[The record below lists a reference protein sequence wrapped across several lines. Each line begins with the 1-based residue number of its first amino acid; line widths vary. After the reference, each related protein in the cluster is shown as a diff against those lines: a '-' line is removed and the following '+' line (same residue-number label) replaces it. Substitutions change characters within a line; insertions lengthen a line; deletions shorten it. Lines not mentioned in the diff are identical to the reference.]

1 MFMPTPDGR
10 KKAAYLRLSTLEQA
24 KGAALEQQEARLR
37 TAGVDE
43 IYSDIDSGDNSARPD
58 LNRLINDICA
68 GEIGLVKAT
77 RWDRLYRNKLDYEYF
92 KILLRK
98 FNVEVDL
105 LDQGKQDLTTA
116 SGEMSA
122 DMMVL
127 LAAFERNMLRERVR
141 HGFAYRRS
149 KKGAWS
155 RPPLFYEIVDN
166 RYTIDSQ
173 PFICSLQDCPDNYD
187 SFDAKTPMELLLRGQ
202 SKADIAQELI
212 DCFLRIKK
220 YRTVLSHLRHRY
232 TIERHKNPSIAT
244 GLAIFSSSKGLKSW
258 LMNPI
263 LRGHTAYLKYTNKR
277 ENNNP
282 EVWEIH
288 RDTHPEH
295 KIITDELYETEIKPI
310 LEFNSKCFGQPGATF
325 YLTKRIFCNECQSL
339 CQLKGGSGGRKY
351 YACMHSGISCN
362 NHRCTSLPKID
373 EAIISG
379 LVEKAREITQH
390 QTQKEEPT
398 SERLNKLR
406 KKLEW
411 IDNAPDFTSDRE
423 LIVQRQK
430 ILSEIDAESAKSNNT
445 AWQILLHPEAQK
457 INFWHSLSQEYRET
471 FYIRLVERV
480 FISDSIISVELKV

>member
-1 MFMPTPDGR
+1 MPTPNGR
-10 KKAAYLRLSTLEQA
+10 KAVAYLRLSTLEQA
-24 KGAALEQQEARLR
+24 KGAALEQQEARLI

-58 LNRLINDICA
+58 LNRLIDDICA
-68 GEIGLVKAT
+68 GKIGLVRAT

-92 KILLRK
+92 KILLR
-98 FNVEVDL
+98 NCDVEIDL
-105 LDQGKQDLTTA
+105 LDQGKQDLKTA

-127 LAAFERNMLRERVR
+127 LAAFERNMLRERIK

-155 RPPLFYEIVDN
+155 RPPLFYEIVN
-166 RYTIDSQ
+166 NQYTIDRR
-173 PFICSLQDCPDNYD
+173 PFICSLQDCPDNY
-187 SFDAKTPMELLLRGQ
+187 SHFNAKTPLEFLQRGQ
-202 SKADIAQELI
+202 SKADIAQELV
-212 DCFLRIKK
+212 DCFLRIRK
-220 YRTVLSHLRHRY
+220 YRTVLSHLHHRY
-232 TIERHKNPSIAT
+232 TMEQHKNPAIVP
-244 GLAIFSSSKGLKSW
+244 GLAIFSSSEGLKSW

-263 LRGHTAYLKYTNKR
+263 LRGHTAYLKYTNR
-277 ENNNP
+277 RRNNNP
-282 EVWEIH
+282 EVWELH
-288 RDTHPEH
+288 RDTHPDH

-325 YLTKRIFCNECQSL
+325 YLTKRVFCNECKSL

-362 NHRCTSLPKID
+362 NHRCTSLSKID

-379 LVEKAREITQH
+379 LVEKAGEITQY
-390 QTQKEEPT
+390 QIQKKELT

-411 IDNAPDFTSDRE
+411 IDIAPDLEFDKE
-423 LIVQRQK
+423 LMAQRQK
-430 ILSEIDAESAKSNNT
+430 ILAEIDAEGDKTNNT
-445 AWQILLHPEAQK
+445 AWQFLLHPEAQK
-457 INFWHSLSQEYRET
+457 INFWYSLSQEYREV
-471 FYIRLVERV
+471 FYMRLVERV
-480 FISDSIISVELKV
+480 FISDSMISVELKV